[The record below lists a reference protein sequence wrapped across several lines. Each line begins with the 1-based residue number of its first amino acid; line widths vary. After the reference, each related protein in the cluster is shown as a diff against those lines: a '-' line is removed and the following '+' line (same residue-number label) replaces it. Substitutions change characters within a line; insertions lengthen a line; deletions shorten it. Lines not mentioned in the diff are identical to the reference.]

1 MKVIS
6 SKLHAVLDYATVIFL
21 LLSPS
26 LFGMEGTLAKFT
38 YVLAGVHFVLTALT
52 AYEYGLANVIP
63 FKVHGYIEL
72 VVAAALT
79 GVAFWFRSNDSS
91 TGFYFYLA
99 LAAVILMVYSLT
111 DFSSARAK

>member
-6 SKLHAVLDYATVIFL
+6 SKVHAVLDYATVVFL
-21 LLSPS
+21 LLAPS
-26 LFGMEGTLAKFT
+26 LFGMEGTLAHFT
-38 YVLAGVHFVLTALT
+38 YALAGVHFVLTALT
-52 AYEYGLANVIP
+52 SFEYGLARVIP

-79 GVAFWFRSNDSS
+79 GVAFWFKSNNSS

-99 LAAVILMVYSLT
+99 LAVVILVVYSLT
-111 DFSSARAK
+111 DFSSSRTK